1 MSRLTAARRLG
12 SVIDV
17 PVGLAAS
24 QDKYNGAAGRAFVAG
39 LPERAAHFLERWE
52 LRLDGPSMHGVTALV
67 LPVLR
72 ADGSPAVLKLQL
84 LDEESAGEPAALCV
98 WGGGAAVRLL
108 AHDEATCTLLLER
121 LDHTRMLTHLPDTRE
136 AALVVAR
143 LLARLTAVPAPEG
156 TRRLGDIAEAMLERA
171 PGALKRIADP
181 AERRLVEDC
190 AAAVREVATEPGDR
204 LLHWDLH
211 YDNVL
216 RDLPDLQDLQDPDGL
231 QVPDRLQDG
240 GARSVGRGSWVAI
253 DPKPLAGDPGFDLCP
268 ALGNRFEPA
277 EIRWRFD
284 AMTDV
289 MGLDRERARAWT
301 LGRVLQNTLWE
312 IEDGRPLEA
321 VQLEI
326 ARRLRGTPRV
336 A

>member
-72 ADGSPAVLKLQL
+72 ADGTPAVLKLQL
-84 LDEESAGEPAALCV
+84 LDEESAGEPAALRV
-98 WGGGAAVRLL
+98 WDGGAAVRLL

-121 LDHTRMLTHLPDTRE
+121 LDQTRMLTHLPDTRE

-156 TRRLGDIAEAMLERA
+156 MRRLGDIAEAMLERV
-171 PGALKRIADP
+171 PRALKRIADP

-216 RDLPDLQDLQDPDGL
+216 QDLRDLQDPDGL
-231 QVPDRLQDG
+231 QDG
-240 GARSVGRGSWVAI
+240 DARSIGRGPWVTI

-301 LGRVLQNTLWE
+301 LGRVLQNTLWD

-321 VQLEI
+321 VRLEI
-326 ARRLRGTPRV
+326 ARRLRGTPRG